1 MRFGLVLG
9 GALLVLGA
17 WIATGNAS
25 YKAKTE
31 LLKIGDMKAS
41 VRETHVVPPWAGF
54 VVLGAGALVILGSWR
69 RPT

>member
-1 MRFGLVLG
+1 MRLGLVLG

-25 YKAKTE
+25 YKAKTQ

-41 VRETHVVPPWAGF
+41 VREKHVVPPGF
-54 VVLGAGALVILGSWR
+54 GYVALGVGALVIFGSWR
-69 RPT
+69 RPS